1 MTTTNSPPA
10 AGFEQYTDEV
20 YGWAYR
26 VLGRHHDALD
36 VVQDVFLK
44 WARQCGEQPPQQP
57 RGWLRRVTLN
67 RAIDLRR
74 RNRVDSKPIAQVFDG
89 PSTTKGLAAADETI
103 DQAALRN
110 DIAVA
115 LDRLTELQ
123 RGVLV
128 AKVYDEMT
136 FAQIAAELS
145 LAVSTVKTHYLRAVQ
160 AVRDRLQP
168 RWAEEM

>member
-10 AGFEQYTDEV
+10 SGFEQYTDEV

-74 RNRVDSKPIAQVFDG
+74 RDRLDGTPIAQVFDE
-89 PSTTKGLAAADETI
+89 PLTTKDLAAADETI
-103 DQAALRN
+103 DQVALRN